1 MLEEKQILHKGQIIK
16 IIKEIIGMTKLFIE
30 KS

>member
-1 MLEEKQILHKGQIIK
+1 MLEEKQILHKEQIIK
-16 IIKEIIGMTKLFIE
+16 IINKIIGMTKLYIE